1 MDRFN
6 MIAQCNVSCCA
17 LWNVGF
23 SVCLDMVDPLAL
35 VEEEAAAKVDPLQE
49 SLATLEK
56 GCEKSTGTS
65 VNFQSFKRTSTRN
78 TPTLVA
84 DHW

>member
-1 MDRFN
+1 MTDL
-6 MIAQCNVSCCA
+6 CNISCCA
-17 LWNVGF
+17 FGNVCF
-23 SVCLDMVDPLAL
+23 SVCLGMVDPLAL
-35 VEEEAAAKVDPLQE
+35 VEEEAAAARVDPLQE
-49 SLATLEK
+49 SLATQEN

-65 VNFQSFKRTSTRN
+65 VSFQSFKRTSTRN

>member
-1 MDRFN
+1 
-6 MIAQCNVSCCA
+6 
-17 LWNVGF
+17 
-23 SVCLDMVDPLAL
+23 MVDPLAL
-35 VEEEAAAKVDPLQE
+35 VEAEEAARVDLLQE

-65 VNFQSFKRTSTRN
+65 VNSQNFKRTFTRN

-84 DHW
+84 DHL